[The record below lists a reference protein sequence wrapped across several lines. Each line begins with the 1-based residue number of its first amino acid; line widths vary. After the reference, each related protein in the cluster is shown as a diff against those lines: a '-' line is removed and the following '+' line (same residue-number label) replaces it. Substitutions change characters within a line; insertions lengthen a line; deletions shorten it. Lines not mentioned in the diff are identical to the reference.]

1 MAIIPEHLEYSMSH
15 EWIDPKSGKVGITDS
30 AQEQLGD
37 MVFVEFP
44 EVGEEF
50 ARDER
55 FGSIESVKAVSDC
68 YMPVGGKIVAI
79 NEDLLSAPEI
89 INQDAFDK
97 GWLVQIE
104 MSKPEEMDELMNF
117 QGYEQFLKEEAG
129 EH

>member
-1 MAIIPEHLEYSMSH
+1 MTPEHLEYSVSH
-15 EWIDPKSGKVGITDS
+15 EWLDPESGKVGITDT

-44 EVGEEF
+44 EVGAQF
-50 ARDER
+50 GRDER

-79 NEDLLSAPEI
+79 NEDLLEAPEI
-89 INQDAFDK
+89 INQNPYEN

-104 MSKPEEMDELMNF
+104 IADASEIDELMNSRD
-117 QGYEQFLKEEAG
+117 YEQFVKEEAG

>member
-1 MAIIPEHLEYSMSH
+1 MIPKHLEYSVSH
-15 EWIDPKSGKVGITDS
+15 EWLDPKTGKVGITDD

-44 EVGEEF
+44 EVGSEF
-50 ARDER
+50 AKDER
-55 FGSIESVKAVSDC
+55 FGSVESVKAVSDC

-79 NEDLLSAPEI
+79 NEDLLEAPET
-89 INQDAFDK
+89 INQDPYEK

-104 MSKPEEMDELMNF
+104 IADPLEVDELMNYKD
-117 QGYEQFLKEEAG
+117 YEQFVKEEAG